1 MIEKVG
7 YKIETRLEPRLRTK
21 VNKDIIKNIVYVPT
35 CVKSYIIA
43 TCTKLIGHQPLKH

>member
-1 MIEKVG
+1 MSILIEKVG

-21 VNKDIIKNIVYVPT
+21 VNKDIIKDIVYLPT

-43 TCTKLIGHQPLKH
+43 TCTN